1 MKTQIFLKVFLVLPL
16 IVFVDWILM
25 ALLGCA
31 SCLFGFGDSFYCGPY
46 CLIGKGILL
55 LSAVFFI
62 IYLLFPEIKKTTNH
76 KKHAPTS

>member
-1 MKTQIFLKVFLVLPL
+1 MKSQIFLKVFLVLPL

-25 ALLGCA
+25 VLLGCA
-31 SCLFGFGDSFYCGPY
+31 SCLFGFGDSFYCGLY

-62 IYLLFPEIKKTTNH
+62 IYLLFPEIKKAINH
-76 KKHAPTS
+76 KKHVPTS

>member
-16 IVFVDWILM
+16 IVFVDWVLM
-25 ALLGCA
+25 AVLGCA
-31 SCLFGFGDSFYCGPY
+31 SCLFGFGDSFYCGPF

-62 IYLLFPEIKKTTNH
+62 IYLLFPEIKKALNH
-76 KKHAPTS
+76 KKHAQTS

>member
-31 SCLFGFGDSFYCGPY
+31 SCLFGFGNSFYCGPY
-46 CLIGKGILL
+46 CIIGKGILL

-62 IYLLFPEIKKTTNH
+62 IYLLSPEIKKAINH
-76 KKHAPTS
+76 KKHAPAS